1 MVASGE
7 GAVVAAFPKRP
18 SGPFKVLGRFNS
30 SRTPEIIY
38 TVKDH
43 LEVPAD
49 DNKRISCSCPGWR
62 FSIRRHGFHTCKHV
76 EHVKANGRGVVDE
89 MVNNSII
96 AKTVAHVAELDR
108 VSPVEEALNPASAY
122 SAKQVLAKSLDGA
135 GVHLSDVA
143 FRRLLKRLRPHL
155 GREAKQ
161 KKPRRQS
168 QKQNSEISNQSDDE
182 VLRIITL
189 D

>member
-43 LEVPAD
+43 LSLPD
-49 DNKRISCSCPGWR
+49 DDPKRISCSCPGWR
-62 FSIRRHGFHTCKHV
+62 FSIGRYGFHTCKHV

-96 AKTVAHVAELDR
+96 AKTVAHTADDKVTEK
-108 VSPVEEALNPASAY
+108 VLNPSSAY
-122 SAKQVLAKSLDGA
+122 SAKQVLAEALDDA
-135 GVHLSDVA
+135 GVHISDVA
-143 FRRLLKRLRPHL
+143 FRRLLKKLRPHL
-155 GREAKQ
+155 VREAKQ

-168 QKQNSEISNQSDDE
+168 KKLNSETTTPNNDE